1 MISKDL
7 QPFQTD
13 ILVMLDRKHDDLVVD
28 GGDGRIESERYSVS
42 VLLIECLSFVV
53 FSPRSH
59 FTKILDSIELI
70 WNLPDRESLT
80 DLI

>member
-7 QPFQTD
+7 QPFQTE

-42 VLLIECLSFVV
+42 FLLIECLSFVV

-59 FTKILDSIELI
+59 FAKILDSIELI
-70 WNLPDRESLT
+70 WNLLDRESLT